1 MATFPTTVL
10 DGAKG
15 EIYRGWL
22 NNLGITQGSLS
33 EGECLTALANAASG
47 QGTSPA
53 LYGPSNSLAESTRRT
68 NITSATL
75 ALSASGSLQMVAVY
89 LTAGQVI
96 TNINVLPGST
106 GTTTMTH
113 QWAGIFSG
121 PASGPLL
128 VATSAD
134 ALTATVTAST
144 VVTYAIATTAAGTA
158 TTYTVP
164 TTGIYYVGL
173 MWAFTS
179 TAPTLSG
186 TASLTAAGQT
196 IPPIL
201 AGVSTTS
208 LTGVLTFPATAQTTI
223 TAGVIQFY
231 SYLT

>member
-1 MATFPTTVL
+1 MPTYPAAVTSL
-10 DGAKG
+10 DKG
-15 EIYRGWL
+15 DLYRAWL
-22 NNLGITQGSLS
+22 NNLGITQLSLS
-33 EGECLTALANAASG
+33 EGECLESLANAASG
-47 QGTSPA
+47 STSVG
-53 LYGPSNSLAESTRRT
+53 LYGPANSIAESTRRT
-68 NITSATL
+68 NITSAAL
-75 ALSASGSLQMVAVY
+75 ALSGSGTLQMVAVY
-89 LTAGQVI
+89 LSAGQVI

-106 GTTTMTH
+106 GSTTMTH
-113 QWAGIFSG
+113 QWAGLFSG

-134 ALTATVTAST
+134 ALTATITAST
-144 VVTYAIATTAAGTA
+144 VATYAIATTAAGTA

-173 MWAFTS
+173 LWAFTS

-201 AGVSTTS
+201 AGASTTG

-223 TAGVIQFY
+223 TASVIQY
-231 SYLT
+231 YAYLT